1 MELYNKLKSKKEKIS
16 IIGLGYV
23 GLPLALSF
31 SKYLDVVGFD
41 INKSK
46 IENYKKGIDITN
58 EVDTHSLINSKI
70 LFTSNEDDLQSCK
83 FHIIVVPTPTKYD
96 NTPDLSPLIE
106 ATKTVAR
113 NLTKGSV
120 IVYESTVYPGV
131 TEDICIPIIENESKL
146 KCGIDF
152 KVGYS
157 PERINPGDKIHTL
170 ENTVKIV
177 SGIDNESLE
186 IISKVYKL
194 IIKAD
199 IYKAESIRIAEAAKI
214 IENSQRDVNIAF
226 FNEISILLNK
236 LNIDTASVIKAASTK
251 WNFIN
256 LSPGLVGGHCIGV
269 DPYYLIHKG
278 KTLDI
283 DLNLLNTARSI
294 NNNMSKFIVES
305 TIKCLIKAN
314 KKVNGCRIAILGLT
328 FKENCSDIRNS
339 KVFDI
344 IEGLKEYGIEVIV
357 SDPLADSTYL
367 KSNYNIDLIN
377 IEEIQ
382 DIDGIIL
389 AVPHL
394 YFKDI
399 PISSIYKMFRAY
411 NQAPSYTE
419 HKYIEKNVIIDIKS
433 MLNKTL
439 IDFNNFIYW
448 SL

>member
-1 MELYNKLKSKKEKIS
+1 MELYNKLKNKKEKIS

-46 IENYKKGIDITN
+46 IENYKKGLDITN
-58 EVDTHSLINSKI
+58 EADTSSLINSKI
-70 LFTSNEDDLQSCK
+70 LFTSNEDDLQNCK
-83 FHIIVVPTPTKYD
+83 FHIIVVPTPTKCD

-113 NLTKGSV
+113 NLSKGSV

-177 SGIDNESLE
+177 AGIDNESLN
-186 IISKVYKL
+186 IISKVYEL
-194 IIKAD
+194 IIEAG
-199 IYKAESIRIAEAAKI
+199 IYKAESIKIAEAAKV

-226 FNEISILLNK
+226 FNEISILFNK
-236 LNIDTASVIKAASTK
+236 LNIDTSAVIKAASTK

-256 LSPGLVGGHCIGV
+256 LTPGLVGGHCIGI

-278 KTLDI
+278 KTLNT
-283 DLNLLNTARSI
+283 DLNLLNTSRLI
-294 NNNMSKFIVES
+294 NNNMSKYIVDS
-305 TIKCLIKAN
+305 TIKCLIKAET
-314 KKVNGCRIAILGLT
+314 KK
-328 FKENCSDIRNS
+328 
-339 KVFDI
+339 
-344 IEGLKEYGIEVIV
+344 
-357 SDPLADSTYL
+357 
-367 KSNYNIDLIN
+367 
-377 IEEIQ
+377 
-382 DIDGIIL
+382 
-389 AVPHL
+389 
-394 YFKDI
+394 
-399 PISSIYKMFRAY
+399 
-411 NQAPSYTE
+411 
-419 HKYIEKNVIIDIKS
+419 
-433 MLNKTL
+433 
-439 IDFNNFIYW
+439 
-448 SL
+448 

>member
-1 MELYNKLKSKKEKIS
+1 MELYNKLKNKEEKIS

-31 SKYLDVVGFD
+31 SKYLNVVGFD
-41 INKSK
+41 INNSK
-46 IENYKKGIDITN
+46 IENYKKGIDLTN
-58 EVDTHSLINSKI
+58 EVSTSLLINSEI
-70 LFTSNEDDLQSCK
+70 LFTSNEFELQSCK

-131 TEDICIPIIENESKL
+131 TEDICIPIIESESSL

-170 ENTVKIV
+170 ENTMKIV
-177 SGIDNESLE
+177 SGIDDESLD
-186 IISKVYKL
+186 IISKVYEL
-194 IIKAD
+194 IIEAG
-199 IYKAESIRIAEAAKI
+199 IYKAESIQVAEAAKV

-226 FNEISILLNK
+226 FNELSILFNK
-236 LNIDTASVIKAASTK
+236 LNINTTAVIKAASTK

-256 LSPGLVGGHCIGV
+256 LNPGLVGGHCIGV

-278 KTLDI
+278 KSLDI
-283 DLNLLNTARSI
+283 DLNLLNTARII
-294 NNNMSKFIVES
+294 NNNMANYIVES
-305 TIKCLIKAN
+305 TIKSLIKAN
-314 KKVNGCRIAILGLT
+314 KKIKGCRVAILGIT
-328 FKENCSDIRNS
+328 FKENCPDIRNS

-344 IEGLKEYGIEVIV
+344 IKILNEYGIEVIV
-357 SDPLADSTYL
+357 SDPLADSTYI
-367 KSNYNIDLIN
+367 KNNYNINLID
-377 IEEIQ
+377 IESIY
-382 DIDGIIL
+382 DIDGLLL

-394 YFKDI
+394 HFKDI
-399 PISSIYKMFRAY
+399 PITTIYKMFKSY
-411 NQAPSYTE
+411 NLTHE
-419 HKYIEKNVIIDIKS
+419 GIEKNVIIDIKN

-439 IDFNNFIYW
+439 IDLDSFIYW

>member
-377 IEEIQ
+377 IEEIE

>member
-1 MELYNKLKSKKEKIS
+1 MELYNKLKNKKEKIS

-41 INKSK
+41 INKAK

-58 EVDTHSLINSKI
+58 EADASSLINSKI

-83 FHIIVVPTPTKYD
+83 FHIIVVPTPTKCD

-131 TEDICIPIIENESKL
+131 TEDICIPIIENESRL

-177 SGIDNESLE
+177 SGIDNASLNM
-186 IISKVYKL
+186 ISKVYEL
-194 IIKAD
+194 IIEAG
-199 IYKAESIRIAEAAKI
+199 IYKAESIKIAEAAKV

-226 FNEISILLNK
+226 FNEMSILFNK
-236 LNIDTASVIKAASTK
+236 LNIDTSSVIKAASTK

-256 LSPGLVGGHCIGV
+256 LTPGLVGGHCIGV

-278 KTLDI
+278 KILDI
-283 DLNLLNTARSI
+283 DLNLLNAARSI

-367 KSNYNIDLIN
+367 KSNYNINLIN

-394 YFKDI
+394 HFKDI
-399 PISSIYKMFRAY
+399 SISNIYKMFKVY
-411 NQAPSYTE
+411 NQTPSYTE
-419 HKYIEKNVIIDIKS
+419 HEYIEKNVIIDIKS

>member
-236 LNIDTASVIKAASTK
+236 LNLDTASVIKAASTK

-377 IEEIQ
+377 IEEIE

-419 HKYIEKNVIIDIKS
+419 YKYIEKNVIIDIKS

>member
-70 LFTSNEDDLQSCK
+70 LFTYNEDDLQSCK

-344 IEGLKEYGIEVIV
+344 IEGLKEYGIKVIV

>member
-1 MELYNKLKSKKEKIS
+1 MELYNKLKNKKEKIS

-46 IENYKKGIDITN
+46 IENYKKGLDITN
-58 EVDTHSLINSKI
+58 EADTSSLINSKI
-70 LFTSNEDDLQSCK
+70 LFTSNEDDLQNCK
-83 FHIIVVPTPTKYD
+83 FHIIVVPTPTKCD

-113 NLTKGSV
+113 NLSKGSV

-177 SGIDNESLE
+177 AGIDNESLN
-186 IISKVYKL
+186 IISKVYEL
-194 IIKAD
+194 IIEAG
-199 IYKAESIRIAEAAKI
+199 IYKAESIKIAEAAKV

-226 FNEISILLNK
+226 LNEMSILFNK
-236 LNIDTASVIKAASTK
+236 LNIDTSAVIKAASTK

-256 LSPGLVGGHCIGV
+256 LTPGLVGGHCIGV

-278 KTLDI
+278 KTLNT
-283 DLNLLNTARSI
+283 DLNLLNTSRLI
-294 NNNMSKFIVES
+294 NNNMSKYIVDS

-314 KKVNGCRIAILGLT
+314 KKIKNCRIAILGIT
-328 FKENCSDIRNS
+328 FKEDCSDIRNS

-344 IEGLKEYGIEVIV
+344 IKDLKEYGIEVIV

-377 IEEIQ
+377 IEEIE

-394 YFKDI
+394 HFKDI
-399 PISSIYKMFRAY
+399 PISNIYKMFKVY
-411 NQAPSYTE
+411 NQTPSYTE
-419 HKYIEKNVIIDIKS
+419 HEYIEKNVIIDIKS

>member
-344 IEGLKEYGIEVIV
+344 IEGLKEYGIKVII